1 MTPTRQRIGLATIAL
16 ILSGLSGCA
25 ILQDIDLEQVLGGGA
40 GRLDEETVAAGLREA
55 LRIGA
60 ERTVTRTSALDGFRG
75 NPSLRIPVPEKLD
88 SAARTLRKLGLDRQV
103 DEFETAM
110 NRAAEKASREA
121 IGVFWEAISAMT
133 LPDAMGILRGGDT
146 AATEFFEE
154 RTSATL
160 RERFRPIVAEKME
173 QVGIYRVYGR
183 LMDRYTQLPLV
194 SEPVIDLDAYVT
206 DEALTGLFS
215 VLAQEERKIREDP
228 AARTTELLRRVFG
241 V

>member
-1 MTPTRQRIGLATIAL
+1 MIPRRLPLAFAVFAL
-16 ILSGLSGCA
+16 ILSGLGGCA
-25 ILQDIDLEQVLGGGA
+25 ILQEIDLDEVLGGGS

-60 ERTVTRTSALDGFRG
+60 ERTVTRTSALDGFLG
-75 NPSLRIPVPEKLD
+75 NPSLRIPVPDKLD
-88 SAARTLRKLGLDRQV
+88 SAARTLRKIGLDRQV

-146 AATEFFEE
+146 AATEYFEE

-173 QVGIYRVYGR
+173 QVGLYRVYGR

-206 DEALTGLFS
+206 DEALAGLFS

-241 V
+241 A